1 MSVEQAVRQVLER
14 LSDAQV
20 MTLADAC
27 RRTESPSGFRE
38 AVTGAQ
44 PDSHAAVARLAD
56 AWAASP
62 ELTGAGVA
70 LALRVGLGA
79 RREADARR
87 SRAVW
92 TGPGATGEQRL
103 TAAVLRDLAGD
114 ARERILLMSFAAF
127 TLGDLARDFEQAVE
141 RGCQVDVVFE
151 TEDDSG
157 GAFSGPH
164 STPFGAVEGIRRW
177 RWPADRRGV
186 GALMHAKVFVIDGR
200 RALVGSANLTHRAL
214 TANLEAGVLV
224 EDPDLASSIERH
236 IRMLMAEE
244 VLLRFTG
251 CSA

>member
-1 MSVEQAVRQVLER
+1 MSIEQAVRLVLER
-14 LSDAQV
+14 LSDDQV
-20 MTLADAC
+20 GALADSC
-27 RRTESPSGFRE
+27 SQTESPSGFRG

-44 PDSHAAVARLAD
+44 PGSHAAVAQLAD
-56 AWAASP
+56 VWAASP

-70 LALRVGLGA
+70 LALRIGLGA

-103 TAAVLRDLAGD
+103 TPAVLSDLAGD

-127 TLGDLARDFEQAVE
+127 TLGDLARDLEQAVA

-151 TEDDSG
+151 TEDDSS
-157 GAFSGPH
+157 GAFSGAH

-177 RWPADRRGV
+177 RWPADRRGA
-186 GALMHAKVFVIDGR
+186 GALMHAKVLVVDGR

-236 IRMLMAEE
+236 VRMLMTEE
-244 VLLRFTG
+244 VLLGFTS
-251 CSA
+251 SA